1 MFCRCEGGT
10 NLVAMEAM
18 AAGVPSILSNNTG
31 HGDLVNAGCSQG
43 THKTNWA
50 CVPLRRQKLLVPE
63 ASSQQMNP
71 YEDWGESDIAECV
84 EKLKILWRNETLR
97 LRVGQNG
104 AALIASSMTWE
115 LYRAKLA
122 SALKAC

>member
-1 MFCRCEGGT
+1 
-10 NLVAMEAM
+10 MEAM

-31 HGDLVNAGCSQG
+31 HSDLVSAGC
-43 THKTNWA
+43 THGMHKKDWA

-71 YEDWGESDIAECV
+71 YEGWGESDVAECV
-84 EKLKILWRNETLR
+84 DKLKILWRNETLR

-104 AALIASSMTWE
+104 ADLIASSMTWE
-115 LYRAKLA
+115 LYRTKLA
-122 SALKAC
+122 SVLPACRGK